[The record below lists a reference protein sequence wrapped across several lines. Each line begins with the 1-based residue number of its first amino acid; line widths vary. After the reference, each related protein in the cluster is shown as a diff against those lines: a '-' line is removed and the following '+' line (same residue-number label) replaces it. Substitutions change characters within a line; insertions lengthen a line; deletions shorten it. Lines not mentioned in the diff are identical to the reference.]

1 MRGAAGLP
9 VHVRLAIANWPDAP
23 GHGAVAEFCRTHGIS
38 RSWFYELRARA
49 VAEGSLAVASPR
61 SRRPASSP
69 SRIDAGV
76 EEVALQ
82 VRRELLADGW
92 DAGPISVRQAM
103 LDRGLPAPSRAALAR
118 IFARRGVAQS
128 NPRKRPTAS
137 RRFTYPAP
145 NECWQLD
152 GFDHALADGTTVCVL
167 QVIDDHSRRIL
178 ASRAA
183 TGETSTDVQAV
194 LAAAIGRVGVPQ
206 RFLSDN
212 GAALNPTRRGR
223 RGLVEAWLRS
233 VGTQPIAST
242 PGHPRTQGKSERH
255 HQTTQRWLAARPAAT
270 DLPGLQAQLDAF
282 EDAYN
287 QRPHQALGMLTP
299 LQAWAATP
307 AAPAPPRPDP
317 TVVSGHP
324 RDGAV
329 IARRTDTRGIFCL
342 DHVKINLGVDHASA
356 TVLTTTD
363 GPDIHIWDRDGLFL
377 RRVTLKP
384 GRRYYGNGR
393 PTGKRPRTTELSG
406 MS

>member
-1 MRGAAGLP
+1 VRDAAGLP
-9 VHVRLAIANWPDAP
+9 VHVRLAIANWPEDP
-23 GHGAVAEFCRTHGIS
+23 GHGAVAAFCGEHGIS
-38 RSWFYELRARA
+38 RSWFYRLRARA
-49 VAEGSLAVASPR
+49 VAEGALAVASPR
-61 SRRPASSP
+61 SRRPSTSP

-76 EEVALQ
+76 EDLALL
-82 VRRELLADGW
+82 VRADLLADGW
-92 DAGPISVRQAM
+92 DGGPISVRQAM
-103 LDRGLPAPSRAALAR
+103 LERGLPAPSRSSLAR
-118 IFARRGVAQS
+118 IFARHGVAVS
-128 NPRKRPTAS
+128 NPRKRPKAT

-145 NECWQLD
+145 NQCWQLD
-152 GFDHALADGTTVCVL
+152 GFDHALADGTIVCVL

-194 LAAAIGRVGVPQ
+194 LATAIGRVGVPQ

-223 RGLVEAWLRS
+223 RGLVETWLRS
-233 VGTQPIAST
+233 QGTQPITST

-255 HQTTQRWLAARPAAT
+255 HQTSQRWLAARPAAE
-270 DLPGLQAQLDAF
+270 DRPALQALLETF

-287 QRPHQALGMLTP
+287 QRPHQGLGMLTP
-299 LQAWAATP
+299 LQTWAATP
-307 AAPAPPRPDP
+307 VAPPPPRPHP
-317 TVVSGHP
+317 TAACDHP

-329 IARRTDTRGIFCL
+329 IARSTDSRGVFNL
-342 DHVKINLGVDHASA
+342 DHYKINLGVRHGDA

-377 RRVTLKP
+377 RTVTLQP
-384 GRRYYGNGR
+384 DRRYYGTGR
-393 PTGKRPRTTELSG
+393 PTRKTPRTTQLSG